1 MVSKTIF
8 ASSNLAGRTNFYM
21 NENINT
27 TFTGTVDQLLEHC
40 SKLEFDISEEQIK
53 QREYE
58 MSLQLIMD
66 SEEVSREEAIEIY
79 NMIALEEVKQTVD
92 KLVEDGILECT
103 GVDENGEPKFGLT
116 ELGKQCAGEIKKQAG
131 NKKK

>member
-1 MVSKTIF
+1 
-8 ASSNLAGRTNFYM
+8 M

-27 TFTGTVDQLLEHC
+27 TFTGTVNQLLEHC

-58 MSLQLIMD
+58 MSLEYIMT

-92 KLVEDGILECT
+92 KLVKDGILECS
-103 GVDENGEPKFGLT
+103 GFDEDGEPKFKLT
-116 ELGKQCAGEIKKQAG
+116 EFGKQCTNAIKIK
-131 NKKK
+131 NSKKNI